1 MARQGLN
8 GTFSYSDGSSARTYQ
23 FRAGMLGYGTDM
35 IYAEDQAR
43 ISRSFYP
50 HRSATQQFSVQVL
63 LKDWDERSDFVS
75 WMMVYAQSMLDP
87 NVVRT
92 TFPFM
97 QVVVPVRAFAQQGVP
112 LTGYEWGAHAGMM
125 AFSPVFVFEAAQ
137 SPGQVNS
144 QVVTSSVTGTAS
156 AYASDPAIQYFYPFS
171 TQLEASQVPQDYSQV
186 IPPVSAL
193 PVVTPVS
200 APPVPVLSTPA
211 GQAALATGPV
221 VASGPTLATYPPPGR
236 GTVPVGG
243 LPATGIFAR
252 LAGG

>member
-8 GTFSYSDGSSARTYQ
+8 GTFSYSDGSAAHTYQ

-50 HRSATQQFSVQVL
+50 HRSASQRFSVQVL
-63 LKDWDERSDFVS
+63 LKDWDERSDLVG
-75 WMMVYAQSMLDP
+75 WMQSYAQYMLDP
-87 NVVRT
+87 NAVRT

-97 QVVVPVRAFAQQGVP
+97 QVTVPVRNFVQQGVP
-112 LTGYEWGAHAGMM
+112 LTGYEWGAHAAMM

-137 SPGQVNS
+137 SPGQATS
-144 QVVTSSVTGTAS
+144 QVVTSSVTGAAS
-156 AYASDPAIQYFYPFS
+156 AYASDPAVQYFYPFS
-171 TQLEASQVPQDYSQV
+171 TQLEASQVPQDYGQV
-186 IPPVSAL
+186 IPPTSTV
-193 PVVTPVS
+193 PVVI
-200 APPVPVLSTPA
+200 PPAGVLATPA

-221 VASGPTLATYPPPGR
+221 VVSGPTLATYPPPGR
-236 GTVPVGG
+236 AAPPVGG
-243 LPATGIFAR
+243 LPMTGIFVR